1 MLVLLQLELFQERQ
15 IYYRMIEVKNVTK
28 SYGHEKNKVD
38 VLKDISFSIKEGS
51 FVAIIGT
58 SGSGKT
64 TLLNCIS
71 GIDMINSGE
80 ILYGDKDIS
89 KLNSEQRKLFRR
101 TQIGMVFQ
109 SFDLLPILNVREN
122 ILLPIKLN
130 HLKPNKDYFNE
141 IVMTLGI
148 EAKLKNRINEL
159 SGGEQQRVAIA
170 RALITRPK
178 LICADE
184 PTGNLDRKNTFEVMN
199 LLKKINTEMNATIL
213 MITHDNQVAEYADE
227 IIEMDDGRIKMWK

>member
-1 MLVLLQLELFQERQ
+1 
-15 IYYRMIEVKNVTK
+15 MIEVKNITK
-28 SYGHEKNKVD
+28 SYGDEKNKVA
-38 VLKDISFSIKEGS
+38 VLKNISFSIKEGG
-51 FVAIIGT
+51 FVVIMGT

-71 GIDMINSGE
+71 GIEMIDSGE
-80 ILYGDKDIS
+80 IFYEDKDIS

-101 TQIGMVFQ
+101 SNLGMVFQ

-130 HLKPNKDYFNE
+130 HLKLNEDYFNE
-141 IVMTLGI
+141 IVKTLGI
-148 EAKLKNRINEL
+148 EAKLKNRISEL
-159 SGGEQQRVAIA
+159 SGGQQQRVAIA

-184 PTGNLDRKNTFEVMN
+184 PTGNLDRKNTIEVMN
-199 LLKKINTEMNATIL
+199 LFKKINIEMNTTIL
-213 MITHDNQVAEYADE
+213 MITHDNQVAEYGDE
-227 IIEMDDGRIKMWK
+227 IITIDDGRIEKWK

>member
-1 MLVLLQLELFQERQ
+1 
-15 IYYRMIEVKNVTK
+15 MIEVKNITK

-51 FVAIIGT
+51 FVAIMGT

-71 GIDMINSGE
+71 GIDMIDSGE
-80 ILYGDKDIS
+80 ILYENKDIS

-101 TQIGMVFQ
+101 SNIGMVFQ
-109 SFDLLPILNVREN
+109 SFDLLSILNVREN

-130 HLKPNKDYFNE
+130 HLKLNEEYFNK
-141 IVMTLGI
+141 IVKTLGI
-148 EAKLKNRINEL
+148 EDKVKNRISEL

-170 RALITRPK
+170 RALITKPK

-184 PTGNLDRKNTFEVMN
+184 PTGNLDRKNTIEVMN
-199 LLKKINTEMNATIL
+199 LLKKINTEMNTTIFI
-213 MITHDNQVAEYADE
+213 ITHDSQVAEYAE
-227 IIEMDDGRIKMWK
+227 KIIVIDDGRIEKWK

>member
-1 MLVLLQLELFQERQ
+1 
-15 IYYRMIEVKNVTK
+15 MIEVKNITK
-28 SYGHEKNKVD
+28 SYGDEKNKVA
-38 VLKDISFSIKEGS
+38 VLKNISFSIKEGG
-51 FVAIIGT
+51 FVVIMGT

-71 GIDMINSGE
+71 GIEMIDSGE
-80 ILYGDKDIS
+80 ILYEDKDIS

-101 TQIGMVFQ
+101 SNLGMVFQ

-130 HLKPNKDYFNE
+130 HLKLNEDYFNE
-141 IVMTLGI
+141 IVKTLGI
-148 EAKLKNRINEL
+148 EAKLKNRISEL
-159 SGGEQQRVAIA
+159 SGGQQQRVAIA

-184 PTGNLDRKNTFEVMN
+184 PTGNLDRKNTIEVMN
-199 LLKKINTEMNATIL
+199 LFKKINIEMNTTIL
-213 MITHDNQVAEYADE
+213 MITHDNQVAEYGDE
-227 IIEMDDGRIKMWK
+227 IITIDDGRIEKWK